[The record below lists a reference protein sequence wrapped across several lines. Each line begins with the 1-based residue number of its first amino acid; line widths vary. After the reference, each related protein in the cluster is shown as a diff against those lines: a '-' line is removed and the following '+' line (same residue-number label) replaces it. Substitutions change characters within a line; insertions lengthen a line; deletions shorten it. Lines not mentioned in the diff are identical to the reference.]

1 MKLNIIYCTCMLQI
15 MYKLTIV
22 QVACINSVKK
32 FIHKVLSIHSTG
44 KSFEKLLPFSYG
56 IVSFF
61 IYPTRNA
68 PLLQDSISVINPL
81 RKASILVGY
90 DQAYLLVRARLTGQ
104 NLSDGSH
111 PNKIPTCHRIW
122 VCIWILTSVRP
133 SHTCAKIIIKAQESK
148 RRI

>member
-1 MKLNIIYCTCMLQI
+1 MLQI

-104 NLSDGSH
+104 NLSDGSRSRFKH
-111 PNKIPTCHRIW
+111 KIWI
-122 VCIWILTSVRP
+122 CIRILTSVRP
-133 SHTCAKIIIKAQESK
+133 SHTCAKIIIKAQES
-148 RRI
+148 